1 MHLPPKFWGA
11 QKGRLSQIMYY
22 KLITLVASFILLVGC
37 STSPP
42 ATNNTGNSNLA
53 ASEKPL
59 PLDSAKE
66 TSTEVQDEH
75 VTIPGTS
82 LSFVPSADFQL
93 AGGFVGYESVKHQT
107 SMMVIEHP
115 VPDGTQAVHYFD
127 NLFTADRLQTKGLKL
142 LSKEEEEI
150 HTEANH
156 HALLIKCH
164 LVNNGVTYVQW
175 IYILGSEGQTAAQ
188 IQVTAPEENFILIE
202 DQITDMLAS
211 FQWTEESSEAN
222 VYYSLDLPTDWK
234 LAKQHG
240 TMELYNKNG
249 VFPAPAGEPLL
260 SVLNLQQT
268 VPAEDR
274 EAFLDKMN
282 LQRNYYSNLEV
293 IHSEDVEIH
302 GYPAN
307 ISYVSGMETQTG
319 NSIIKQYCYIFI
331 DQTIILI
338 EADQSDQLNETEF
351 EKIARSWKLK

>member
-1 MHLPPKFWGA
+1 
-11 QKGRLSQIMYY
+11 MYY
-22 KLITLVASFILLVGC
+22 KLITLAASFILLVGC
-37 STSPP
+37 SSSPA
-42 ATNNTGNSNLA
+42 ATNNISNSNLT
-53 ASEKPL
+53 ASEKPI

-66 TSTEVQDEH
+66 MSTGVQDEH
-75 VTIPGTS
+75 VAIPGTS
-82 LSFVPSADFQL
+82 LSFVPSAEFQL

-107 SMMVIEHP
+107 SIMVIELP

-127 NLFTADRLQTKGLKL
+127 NLFTADRLQTKGLEL
-142 LSKEEEEI
+142 LSKEKI
-150 HTEANH
+150 HTEASH
-156 HALLIKCH
+156 QALLIKCH
-164 LVNNGVTYVQW
+164 LISDGVTYVQW
-175 IYILGSEGQTAAQ
+175 IYILGSKGQTAAQ

-222 VYYSLDLPTDWK
+222 LYYSLDLPTDWK

-240 TMELYNKNG
+240 TMELYNKDG
-249 VFPAPAGEPLL
+249 VFPVPAGEPLL

-268 VPAEDR
+268 VSAEDR
-274 EAFLDKMN
+274 QAFLDKMN

-293 IHSEDVEIH
+293 IHSEDVEID

-307 ISYVSGMETQTG
+307 ISYVSGIETQSA
-319 NSIIKQYCYIFI
+319 NAVIKQYCYIFI

-338 EADQSDQLNETEF
+338 EADQLDQLNKADF